1 MFLIILL
8 GIIIICLKYIYDQN
22 QNNLEAEIIEIQSL
36 NRDTIIDKKQHKS
49 PILIHNHI
57 HK

>member
-1 MFLIILL
+1 MFLIIFL

-36 NRDTIIDKKQHKS
+36 NRIQ
-49 PILIHNHI
+49 L
-57 HK
+57 